1 MSVSPAPAV
10 LRLEA
15 ASLAADLPGLLLSA
29 RRLASAVPGV
39 HGRRRAGQGEDFWQF
54 RDYRPEDG
62 ARQVDWRRS
71 ARGERLFVRER
82 EMEAA
87 QAAHIWV
94 DPSPGFAWTSAPD
107 QWPRK
112 AERAMVLAVALGVVL
127 SRAGERVAALG
138 GQGFRGA
145 TAPERLA
152 EALIKAQVQAKAAA
166 DAEPAP
172 PPPRAVVALFSD
184 FYAPIDAWRARL
196 RRAVD
201 QGAHGVLMA
210 VIDPAEEDFPFKGRV
225 RFQETGG
232 VAEALFGRAEEA
244 KTAYQARLA
253 DHRAALRAMSD
264 PLGFPLLL
272 HRTDRP
278 PAAALSA
285 LISALAERSL

>member
-1 MSVSPAPAV
+1 MSVTAAPAV

-15 ASLAADLPGLLLSA
+15 ASLAADLPGLLLQA

-54 RDYRPEDG
+54 RDYRAEDG
-62 ARQVDWRRS
+62 ARLVDWRRS

-87 QAAHIWV
+87 QAAHLWV
-94 DPSPGFAWTSAPD
+94 DPSPGFSWTSAPN

-112 AERAMVLAVALGVVL
+112 AERALILAVALGVVL
-127 SRAGERVAALG
+127 TRAGERVAALG
-138 GQGFRGA
+138 GPGFRGGS
-145 TAPERLA
+145 APERLA
-152 EALIKAQVQAKAAA
+152 EALLKAHAAA
-166 DAEPAP
+166 RPEPAAP
-172 PPPRAVVALFSD
+172 PPRGVVAFFSD
-184 FYAPIDAWRARL
+184 FYAPIETWRERL

-201 QGAHGVLMA
+201 QGAHGVLTA
-210 VIDPAEEDFPFKGRV
+210 IIDPAEEDFPFKGRV

-232 VAEALFGRAEEA
+232 QAEALFGRAEEA
-244 KTAYQARLA
+244 RQAYQARLA
-253 DHRAALRAMSD
+253 DHRAALRALAD

-272 HRTDRP
+272 HRTDKP

-285 LISALAERSL
+285 LIGALSERAP